1 MKSSTRTSRPLGVG
15 AVDQSVIMYF
25 QNDTTK
31 TVRAT
36 VSSDGLHFDDT
47 KKKIS
52 LPALG
57 TAKDFYANFTIT
69 EYKNEHILS
78 FVDQGKASRHLSFAS
93 SRDGFSW
100 ELKTQVK
107 TIHEQGVIVPNYQH
121 ERQYVMYFGE
131 HEIKVAYS
139 TDLVTWKVDP
149 TPIIAPPREDANS
162 IWLGIAGVHLTNEG
176 ILLSFYTKTVVAGH
190 ELFHLSN
197 VLLDSS
203 DPSSALDDPKAIWRQ
218 PIEWLGKT
226 IQPLGVV
233 YFQNRLFSYWVTD
246 GVDIHAVAHTPA
258 HKTFDRYATKVA
270 NIVLRKHH
278 TNPILTP
285 LEDHPWESFA
295 VFNPAALHA
304 RGKTHIV
311 YRAVGENM
319 MSVLGYAESDDGVHI
334 SRRFD
339 APMLVPRAPFEGL
352 VDGTSYDHDSPYIS
366 GIGWGGTED
375 PRLTYIEEDHKIY
388 LTYVAFDGWSPPRV
402 AFSSIHDE
410 DFFNHN
416 WDKWSYPVL
425 ISKPGMVNKNA
436 TVLPKKVNGKYVF
449 FHRVFPNILV
459 DYLDSLDELGHK
471 GKYLEGHH
479 IIPPRP
485 NAWDSRKVGIGP
497 TPVET
502 PLGWLVIYHA
512 VDDRQDNQYKMG
524 AMILDKED
532 PTKVLYRTSSPIL
545 EPTEW
550 YENQGFKSGVA
561 YPCGATIVNNTL
573 NVYYGGADTVVCVA
587 QAPLDEFLDKIQKDT
602 TIHLQPVMVD

>member
-1 MKSSTRTSRPLGVG
+1 MKTSTKTRMPIGVG
-15 AVDQSVIMYF
+15 TVAGNVLMYF
-25 QNDTTK
+25 GGPTK
-31 TVRAT
+31 TVSVT
-36 VSSDGLHFDDT
+36 VSSDGLHFEQS
-47 KKKIS
+47 KKKVS
-52 LPALG
+52 LPES
-57 TAKDFYANFTIT
+57 TAKTSFANFIVS
-69 EYKNEHILS
+69 EYKDEYLLS
-78 FVDQGKASRHLSFAS
+78 FVNTEKNSHHLAFAS
-93 SRDGFSW
+93 SSDGLSW
-100 ELKTQVK
+100 KEKTTLKN
-107 TIHEQGVIVPNYQH
+107 IHEPGIIVPNYQH
-121 ERQYVMYFGE
+121 ERKYVLYFGQ
-131 HEIKVAYS
+131 HDIKVAYS
-139 TDLVTWKVDP
+139 TDLKTWKIDS
-149 TPIIAPPREDANS
+149 TPIMAPPAEDAHS
-162 IWLGIAGVHLTNEG
+162 ISLEIAGAHLTNEG

-190 ELFHLSN
+190 EVFYLSN
-197 VLLDSS
+197 VLLDSNN
-203 DPSSALDDPKAIWRQ
+203 PGEALDSPKAIWRQ
-218 PIEWLGKT
+218 PIEWIDKK
-226 IQPLGVV
+226 IQPIGVV
-233 YFQNRLFSYWVTD
+233 YFQNRLFSYWATD
-246 GVDIHAVAHTPA
+246 GDIHAVAHTPV
-258 HKTFDRYATKVA
+258 HKTYDRYSNRVA
-270 NIVLRKHH
+270 NIALKKHH
-278 TNPILTP
+278 KNPILTP
-285 LEDHPWESFA
+285 VEEHPWESFA

-319 MSVLGYAESDDGVHI
+319 MSVLGYAESEDGIHI

-339 APMLVPRAPFEGL
+339 SPMLVPRAPFEGL
-352 VDGTSYDHDSPYIS
+352 ADGTTFDHDSPYIS

-402 AFSSIHDE
+402 AFTHINDE

-436 TVLPKKVNGKYVF
+436 TVLPKKVKGKYVF

-459 DYLDSLDELGHK
+459 DYLDNLQSLGHN

-502 PLGWLVIYHA
+502 PIGWLVIYHA
-512 VDDRQDNQYKMG
+512 VDDRQDNQYKIG
-524 AMILDKED
+524 AMILDKDD

-587 QAPLDEFLDKIQKDT
+587 QAPLDEFLEKIQKDT
-602 TIHLQPVMVD
+602 AIHLHPVMLD

>member
-1 MKSSTRTSRPLGVG
+1 MKSSTKTNRPLGVG
-15 AVDQSVIMYF
+15 VVGGSVMMYL

-31 TVRAT
+31 SVKTT
-36 VSSDGLHFDDT
+36 VSSDGLYFAST
-47 KKKIS
+47 RKKIV
-52 LPALG
+52 LPALK
-57 TAKDFYANFTIT
+57 TSKNAYAGLTIS
-69 EYKNEHILS
+69 EYKNEYILS
-78 FVDQGKASRHLSFAS
+78 YLDEGKQTKYLSFATS
-93 SRDGFSW
+93 ADGFAW
-100 ELKTQVK
+100 KEKAQVK
-107 TIHEQGVIVPNYQH
+107 TIHEPGIIVPNYQH
-121 ERQYVMYFGE
+121 DRQYVMYFGE

-139 TDLVTWKVDP
+139 TDLITWKIDP
-149 TPIIAPPREDANS
+149 TPIIAPPQEDANS

-197 VLLDSS
+197 VLLDSN

-218 PIEWLGKT
+218 PIEWLEKK

-233 YFQNRLFSYWVTD
+233 YFQNRVFSYWITD
-246 GVDIHAVAHTPA
+246 GKDIQAIAHTPV
-258 HKTFDRYATKVA
+258 HKTFDRYSTKVA
-270 NIVLRKHH
+270 NIALRKHH

-285 LEDHPWESFA
+285 VEEHPWESFA

-311 YRAVGENM
+311 YRAVGQNM

-334 SRRFD
+334 SKRFD

-352 VDGTSYDHDSPYIS
+352 LDGTTFDHDSPYVS

-375 PRLTYIEEDHKIY
+375 PRLTYIEEDHKIF

-402 AFSSIHDE
+402 AFTHINDE

-425 ISKPGMVNKNA
+425 ISRPGMVNKNA

-459 DYLDSLDELGHK
+459 DYLDNLDDLGHH

-485 NAWDSRKVGIGP
+485 NSWDSRKVGIGP

-512 VDDRQDNQYKMG
+512 VDDRHDHQYKMG
-524 AMILDKED
+524 AMILDKND
-532 PTKVLYRTSSPIL
+532 PTRVLYRTSSPIL

-561 YPCGATIVNNTL
+561 YPCGATIVNNSL

-587 QAPLDEFLDKIQKDT
+587 QAPLDEFLEKLQKDS
-602 TIHLQPVMVD
+602 TIHLQPVMLD

>member
-1 MKSSTRTSRPLGVG
+1 
-15 AVDQSVIMYF
+15 MYF

-31 TVRAT
+31 AVRAT
-36 VSSDGLHFDDT
+36 VSSDGLYFT
-47 KKKIS
+47 PTRKKVS
-52 LPALG
+52 LPELA
-57 TAKDFYANFTIT
+57 TVKNTYASLTIS
-69 EYKNEHILS
+69 EYKEQQILS
-78 FVDQGKASRHLSFAS
+78 YLDAGKTTKYLSFAS
-93 SRDGFSW
+93 STDGFSW
-100 ELKTQVK
+100 QPNTLVK

-121 ERQYVMYFGE
+121 ERQYVMYFGA

-139 TDLVTWKVDP
+139 TDLQNWKVDP
-149 TPIIAPPREDANS
+149 TPIIAPPQEDVNS

-197 VLLDSS
+197 VLLDSN

-218 PIEWLGKT
+218 PIEWLGT
-226 IQPLGVV
+226 SIQPLGVV
-233 YFQNRLFSYWVTD
+233 YFQNRLFSYWVT
-246 GVDIHAVAHTPA
+246 GGEDIHAVAHTPA
-258 HKTFDRYATKVA
+258 HKTFDRYSTKVA

-278 TNPILTP
+278 ANPILTP
-285 LEDHPWESFA
+285 VEDHPWESFA

-311 YRAVGENM
+311 YRAVGQNM

-339 APMLVPRAPFEGL
+339 EPMLVPRAPFEGL
-352 VDGTSYDHDSPYIS
+352 ADGTIFDHDSPYIS
-366 GIGWGGTED
+366 GIGWGGMED
-375 PRLTYIEEDHKIY
+375 PRLTHIEEDHKIY

-402 AFSSIHDE
+402 ALSSIPDE

-416 WDKWSYPVL
+416 WKKWTYPVL

-459 DYLDSLDELGHK
+459 DYLDSLDSLGHK
-471 GKYLEGHH
+471 GTYLQGHH
-479 IIPPRP
+479 IIPPRV

-502 PLGWLVIYHA
+502 PIGWLVIYHA

-524 AMILDKED
+524 AMILDKND

-587 QAPLDEFLDKIQKDT
+587 QAPLDEFLGKIQKDT
-602 TIHLQPVMVD
+602 TIHLQPVMID